1 MIAGLPRELGDL
13 FDAASFA
20 VLVTV
25 DGRGHPVAGGVPAR
39 HDARNACFELTSNAG
54 LADAHVALCLAAEPA
69 QICVQ
74 GTAAPAGSARLR
86 VRPERVLHWPS
97 GDLDGEPVLY
107 DAHLEEV
114 RSHHN
119 EEPERPHAAPAE
131 QTRTRWDDRLDALAA
146 LEGAQGTLAVIAPD
160 GFPFAVRVPVTP
172 HRDAGTV
179 RIGADPV
186 GAPLEPGP
194 AALLLADDEG
204 ELLVRGDLL
213 EDAGSWVLRPHDG
226 ARG

>member
-13 FDAASFA
+13 FDATSSA

-25 DGRGHPVAGGVPAR
+25 DGRGHPVAGGVQAR
-39 HDARNACFELTSNAG
+39 HDAESSCFELTSNAG
-54 LADAHVALCLAAEPA
+54 VADAHVALSLVAAPT

-86 VRPERVLHWPS
+86 VRPERILHWPG

-119 EEPERPHAAPAE
+119 EEPERPHASPADG
-131 QTRTRWDDRLDALAA
+131 TRTRWDDRLDALAA

-160 GFPFAVRVPVTP
+160 GFPFAVRVPVRP
-172 HRDAGTV
+172 DRDAGTI

-186 GAPLEPGP
+186 GAPFEPGP

-204 ELLVRGDLL
+204 ELLLRGDLL
-213 EDAGSWVLRPHDG
+213 EDGGAWVLRSHEVSPS
-226 ARG
+226 

>member
-13 FDAASFA
+13 FEATSFA

-25 DGRGHPVAGGVPAR
+25 DGRGHPVAAGVPAR
-39 HDARNACFELTSNAG
+39 HDAENMCFELTSNAG
-54 LADAHVALCLAAEPA
+54 LADAHVAMALVAPPA
-69 QICVQ
+69 QIC
-74 GTAAPAGSARLR
+74 
-86 VRPERVLHWPS
+86 VRPERVLHWPD

-107 DAHLEEV
+107 DARLEEV

-119 EEPERPHAAPAE
+119 QEPERPHETPADGT
-131 QTRTRWDDRLDALAA
+131 QTRWDDRLDALAA
-146 LEGAQGTLAVIAPD
+146 LDGAQGTLAVIAPD

-172 HRDAGTV
+172 DRDGGTV

-186 GAPLEPGP
+186 GAPFEPGP

-204 ELLVRGDLL
+204 ELLLRGDLL
-213 EDAGSWVLRPHDG
+213 EDAGTWVLRPHDG
-226 ARG
+226 ARA